1 MSVDSDAVLDRRRYC
16 LSPPVHMQ
24 IPPLMLFFCNRAEVE
39 GRLRQN
45 ELQRQEKVSV
55 IRGSS
60 GDDQELVRNYWSQF
74 NDARKQMAIALQS
87 ASPSDLDAADAIL
100 NEAIEQVLS
109 PDLKYNRKPVT
120 IIE

>member
-1 MSVDSDAVLDRRRYC
+1 MSFA
-16 LSPPVHMQ
+16 PPVPAQSLSHA
-24 IPPLMLFFCNRAEVE
+24 CNRAEVE

-109 PDLKYNRKPVT
+109 PDLEYNRKTLTT
-120 IIE
+120 IE